1 MLLQKGREY
10 DLVLSLQDILTK
22 VTLLWDIV
30 LPPGV
35 LARVNAAQPSS
46 RERQIFNWLTAP
58 ERPVAQR
65 FWADLA
71 SSGSWRHRLAFAWQN
86 LFPSADYMR
95 RRYAISRSLLL
106 PFYYPY
112 RWLLGLTST
121 FRR

>member
-1 MLLQKGREY
+1 MRFSDRLDWEMLLQKGREY

-71 SSGSWRHRLAFAWQN
+71 TSEQLAAPPGICLAESF
-86 LFPSADYMR
+86 SIR
-95 RRYAISRSLLL
+95 
-106 PFYYPY
+106 
-112 RWLLGLTST
+112 
-121 FRR
+121 